1 MSYNNIENKLN
12 SGDIVLLDG
21 GMGAE
26 LENLGASMDKDL
38 WSGRC
43 SIDEPDIVYKAHQNF
58 INSGADIIT
67 TNTYASTPISMKEY
81 GYEHHIE
88 EWNNA
93 SVNIAKSVANN
104 SDREIAIAGS
114 VSTYGS
120 WDKIEPKYLK
130 PGFIQQINILSNAG
144 VDLIILEAMT
154 SSTRTIESLLDS
166 SDQFDLPVWLSISC
180 ALDRKSNKLMLG
192 YQESLNNSEA
202 FFYDDFESTIIKFKD
217 IHNGPVLIAHSDIK
231 VANQAVMI
239 AKKNY
244 GGIVGV
250 YPNNGF
256 FKKPNWNVIESIS
269 PKDYLEEAQQW
280 VDNGAQ
286 IVGGC
291 CGISPNHI
299 KALSNLKN

>member
-1 MSYNNIENKLN
+1 MSYSYVKNKLDSN
-12 SGDIVLLDG
+12 GVIVLDG
-21 GMGAE
+21 GIGGE
-26 LENLGASMDKDL
+26 LEKIGAIMDKDL
-38 WSGRC
+38 WCGKC
-43 SIDEPDIVYKAHQNF
+43 SVDNPDKLLKVHENYISAGV
-58 INSGADIIT
+58 DVIT
-67 TNTYASTPISMKEY
+67 TNTYATTPISMKEY

-104 SDREIAIAGS
+104 SDREIAVAGS

-217 IHNGPVLIAHSDIK
+217 MHNGPILIAHSDIK

-239 AKKNY
+239 AKK
-244 GGIVGV
+244 
-250 YPNNGF
+250 
-256 FKKPNWNVIESIS
+256 KLRWNCWCI
-269 PKDYLEEAQQW
+269 P
-280 VDNGAQ
+280 
-286 IVGGC
+286 
-291 CGISPNHI
+291 
-299 KALSNLKN
+299 